1 MQTWPPGFTS
11 AQAKRCRSD
20 LMSTDA
26 PSVAAKGVAQA
37 TPYRP
42 KQPPRRRSPGLRRA
56 FPYLLLAPAVA
67 YLLVITLY
75 PGLFAIYQS
84 LFVVKFLTWE
94 WAGFDNYTNILQ
106 DREFWAALRN
116 TAIIGVIALTL
127 QTTIALTVAYFA
139 YRDPFIR
146 GWRIVYLM
154 PMLFMPSAVA
164 YIWKLAFNDG
174 RVISDL
180 LGRLGLIDGNV
191 DWIGNIWLAR
201 LTLITADVW
210 QWTPF
215 LFIIFVAA
223 LQGQDEEIEEAARL
237 DGASWPAI
245 FWNISLP
252 MMRPVIVVAVTLRG
266 IDITTMFTNVFV
278 MTQGSPGG
286 ATETMSYFIYRQ
298 GFRLFNFGYASAA
311 SVLMLILTVII
322 AQTVVKRAFHS
333 GKN

>member
-1 MQTWPPGFTS
+1 M
-11 AQAKRCRSD
+11 R
-20 LMSTDA
+20 TDA
-26 PSVAAKGVAQA
+26 PSVPAGGVALA
-37 TPYRP
+37 TPDRP
-42 KQPPRRRSPGLRRA
+42 GNPPRRRSPALRKA
-56 FPYLLLAPAVA
+56 FPYLLLAPAMI

-84 LFVVKFLTWE
+84 LFVVKFVNWTWT
-94 WAGFDNYTNILQ
+94 GFGNYALILK
-106 DREFWAALRN
+106 DREFWAALGN
-116 TAIIGVIALTL
+116 TALVGGISLAVQTVIALA
-127 QTTIALTVAYFA
+127 IAYFA
-139 YRDPFIR
+139 YRDPLIR
-146 GWRIVYLM
+146 GWRIIFLM

-164 YIWKLAFNDG
+164 FIWKLAFNDG

-180 LGRLGLIDGNV
+180 LIRLGLVNGNV
-191 DWIGNIWLAR
+191 DWLASVWLAR
-201 LTLITADVW
+201 MELIVADVW

-223 LQGQDEEIEEAARL
+223 LQGQDQEIEEAARL
-237 DGASWPAI
+237 DGASWPKI

-278 MTQGSPGG
+278 MTQGTPGG

-298 GFRLFNFGYASAA
+298 GFRMFNFGYASAA
-311 SVLMLILTVII
+311 SVLMLILTVVI

-333 GKN
+333 GKK

>member
-1 MQTWPPGFTS
+1 MTDTGTSS
-11 AQAKRCRSD
+11 AQGAALAAPKRN
-20 LMSTDA
+20 L
-26 PSVAAKGVAQA
+26 
-37 TPYRP
+37 
-42 KQPPRRRSPGLRRA
+42 RRRSPRLRRV
-56 FPYLLLAPAVA
+56 FPYLLLTPALL
-67 YLLVITLY
+67 YLLAITLY
-75 PGLFAIYQS
+75 PGLFAIWQS
-84 LFVVKFLTWE
+84 LFYVRFQGWDFVGL
-94 WAGFDNYTNILQ
+94 DNYSRLTG
-106 DREFWAALRN
+106 DREFWAALGN
-116 TAIIGVIALTL
+116 TAIIGVISLAL
-127 QTTIALTVAYFA
+127 QTAIALTVSYFA

-164 YIWKLAFNDG
+164 FIWKLAFNDG
-174 RVISDL
+174 RVISEL
-180 LGRLGLIDGNV
+180 LMRLHLTDSNI

-201 LTLITADVW
+201 MTLIVADVW

-298 GFRLFNFGYASAA
+298 GFKMFNFGFASAA
-311 SVLMLILTVII
+311 SVLMLVLTVVV
-322 AQTVVKRAFHS
+322 AQTVVKRAFRS
-333 GKN
+333 GKS

>member
-1 MQTWPPGFTS
+1 MSSS
-11 AQAKRCRSD
+11 AQGAVSTAPKRN
-20 LMSTDA
+20 L
-26 PSVAAKGVAQA
+26 K
-37 TPYRP
+37 
-42 KQPPRRRSPGLRRA
+42 RRSPGLRRA
-56 FPYLLLAPAVA
+56 FPYLLVAPALL
-67 YLLVITLY
+67 YLMAITLY
-75 PGLFAIYQS
+75 PGIFAIWQS
-84 LFVVKFLTWE
+84 LFDVRFQGWTFI
-94 WAGFDNYTNILQ
+94 WADNYTRLMQ
-106 DREFWAALRN
+106 DREFWAALGN
-116 TAIIGVIALTL
+116 TAIIGVISLTL
-127 QTTIALTVAYFA
+127 QSAIALTVSYFA

-164 YIWKLAFNDG
+164 FIWKLAFNDG
-174 RVISDL
+174 RVISNL
-180 LGRLGLIDGNV
+180 LIRAGLIDGNV

-201 LTLITADVW
+201 MELIVADVW

-223 LQGQDEEIEEAARL
+223 LQGQDQEIEEAARL

-298 GFRLFNFGYASAA
+298 GFKMFSFGYASAA
-311 SVLMLILTVII
+311 SVVMLALTVIV
-322 AQTVVKRAFHS
+322 AQTVVKRAFRS
-333 GKN
+333 GKSA